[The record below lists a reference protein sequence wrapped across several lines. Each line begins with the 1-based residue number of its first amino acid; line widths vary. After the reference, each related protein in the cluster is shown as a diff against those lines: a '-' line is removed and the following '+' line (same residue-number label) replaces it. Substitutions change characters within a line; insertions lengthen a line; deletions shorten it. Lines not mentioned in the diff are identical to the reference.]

1 MAEFMNQVRGA
12 NEWEE
17 TYGNLGVEPP
27 SQFAQLP
34 LNILVPWSDP
44 SGQQQPF
51 KPYAPDKLEALA
63 ESIRKIVVIEAICVR
78 PMANGRFHIVA
89 GHIRVAASKLAGLT
103 VIPAIVRQMDDNEA
117 ALRLVDSNLQHREK
131 LLYSEK
137 AFAYKMRLEAIKRQ
151 GKRTDLTSRPLVGK
165 LDGAESANVLGAAAG
180 ESGRQVQRYIRLT
193 ELIPPLLALV
203 DQGKFA
209 LRAAVEVSYL
219 DEDAQAMLL
228 RIMEEENIKPPSM
241 AQAAKLR
248 EQDRLEQLNE
258 EAIETVMLD
267 KQQKANAM
275 VKISID
281 RVSKFFP
288 PNTSAGDIEQGI
300 YEALAFYYK
309 HNTSVSD

>member
-27 SQFAQLP
+27 SQLAQLP

-63 ESIRKIVVIEAICVR
+63 ESIRKNGVIEAICVR
-78 PMANGRFHIVA
+78 PMANGRFQIVA
-89 GHIRVAASKLAGLT
+89 GHNRVAASKLAGLT

-151 GKRTDLTSRPLVGK
+151 GERRDLTSSPMGTK
-165 LDGAESANVLGAAAG
+165 LRSDTELAEKVG
-180 ESGRQVQRYIRLT
+180 ESRNQIQRYIRLT
-193 ELIPPLLALV
+193 ELIPPLLELV
-203 DQGKFA
+203 DQRKFA
-209 LRAAVEVSYL
+209 FRAAVEVSYL
-219 DEDAQAMLL
+219 DEEAQAMLL
-228 RIMEEENIKPPSM
+228 RIIEEENIKPPSM

-248 EQDRLEQLNE
+248 ELDRLEQLNE

-300 YEALAFYYK
+300 YKALAFYYK
-309 HNTSVSD
+309 RNTSVSD

>member
-27 SQFAQLP
+27 SQLAQLP

-63 ESIRKIVVIEAICVR
+63 ESIRKNGVIEAICVR
-78 PMANGRFHIVA
+78 PMANGRFQIVA
-89 GHIRVAASKLAGLT
+89 GHNRVAASKLAGLT

-151 GKRTDLTSRPLVGK
+151 GERRDLTSSPMGTK
-165 LDGAESANVLGAAAG
+165 LRSDTELAEKVG
-180 ESGRQVQRYIRLT
+180 ESRNQIQRYIRLT
-193 ELIPPLLALV
+193 ELIPPLLELV

-209 LRAAVEVSYL
+209 FRAAVEVSYL
-219 DEDAQAMLL
+219 DEEAQAMLL
-228 RIMEEENIKPPSM
+228 RIIEEENIKPPSM

-248 EQDRLEQLNE
+248 ELDRLEQLNE

-300 YEALAFYYK
+300 YKALAFYYK
-309 HNTSVSD
+309 RNTSVSD